1 MGAAALLGR
10 TGDRTSKTQ
19 ETKLNVRRMFE
30 DGTIDL
36 PRLQRSMGAL
46 HSKVNVM
53 KKKRLARARAGGVLE
68 EEAEARLQDGG
79 LAVMLDRN
87 TRGVLAS
94 ITEEQGEEESRKR
107 RTCKRKGKQK
117 QKRSRWTWR
126 RSRWT

>member
-68 EEAEARLQDGG
+68 EEAEARVQDGG
-79 LAVMLDRN
+79 LAGMLDCN

-94 ITEEQGEEESRKR
+94 ITEEQGEEEV
-107 RTCKRKGKQK
+107 G
-117 QKRSRWTWR
+117 
-126 RSRWT
+126 